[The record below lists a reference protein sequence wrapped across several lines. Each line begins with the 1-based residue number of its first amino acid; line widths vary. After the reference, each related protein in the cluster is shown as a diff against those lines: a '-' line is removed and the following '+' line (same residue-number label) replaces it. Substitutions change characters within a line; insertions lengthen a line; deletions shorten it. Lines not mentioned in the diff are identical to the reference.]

1 HQEVNCVVSSRIA
14 FSWFLFRLAG
24 WIQSLPVFLMKP
36 GDLIDFGRRSYA
48 RPNQV
53 RGWSEIQFV
62 STGLFND
69 EVQLLEKMP
78 VDTGRL
84 LLLGVGGGRE
94 AIPLAQ
100 KGYEVIGVDFV
111 AEMVAQAKANARRH
125 NVEIGGLVQDISQL
139 EVSRASFDVIW
150 FSTALY
156 SAIPTRR
163 LRVSMLQRIHLALRD
178 QGCVVCQFSW
188 NPSGH
193 SCSLRRQRLGAL
205 VALLT
210 FGNRQFEDGDQLLGS
225 LEFIHSF
232 HSENELRSEFE
243 AAGFSVQ
250 YLNLGEQICMGE
262 AILVKGSN

>member
-1 HQEVNCVVSSRIA
+1 MSFRIA

-36 GDLIDFGRRSYA
+36 RDLIDFSRKSYA

-53 RGWSEIQFV
+53 TGWSNTQFV
-62 STGLFND
+62 STGLFDD
-69 EVQLLEKMP
+69 EVQLVEKMP
-78 VDTGRL
+78 GKTGRL

-100 KGYEVIGVDFV
+100 EGFEVTGVDFV
-111 AEMVAQAKANARRH
+111 AGMVAQAKENARLH
-125 NVEIGGLVQDISQL
+125 NVEIAGLVQDISQL
-139 EVSRASFDVIW
+139 EVSAASFDVIW

-163 LRVSMLQRIHLALRD
+163 LRISMLQRVHAALRE
-178 QGCVVCQFSW
+178 QGCVICQFSW
-188 NPSGH
+188 DPSGP
-193 SCSLRRQRLGAL
+193 SYSTRRQRVGAL

-250 YLNLGEQICMGE
+250 YLNLGEQVCMGG